1 MPTGLTREN
10 APRLPWPGSGY
21 GHRRGTGDD
30 EMRRVLAGPVIVAGA
45 LALLGAGCSSS
56 TTTSA
61 KNTVKNATNDA
72 KQAVAHT
79 TADGLSAAIK
89 HQADVQHRP
98 ARSIEVVKAAV
109 DDLHLGD
116 AVTGVTDANHDGLVD
131 SGTVQVEVG
140 GKFACLKLPSSG
152 NDVVVDN
159 GRC

>member
-1 MPTGLTREN
+1 
-10 APRLPWPGSGY
+10 
-21 GHRRGTGDD
+21 
-30 EMRRVLAGPVIVAGA
+30 MRRALVAPVIVTAALVLVSGA
-45 LALLGAGCSSS
+45 CSSS
-56 TTTSA
+56 TKTSA

-72 KQAVAHT
+72 KQVVVHT

-109 DDLHLGD
+109 GDLHLGD

-131 SGTVQVEVG
+131 SGAVQVEVSR
-140 GKFACLKLPSSG
+140 KFACLKLPSSG
-152 NDVVVDN
+152 KDVVVDN

>member
-1 MPTGLTREN
+1 
-10 APRLPWPGSGY
+10 
-21 GHRRGTGDD
+21 
-30 EMRRVLAGPVIVAGA
+30 MRRTLAAVAA
-45 LALLGAGCSSS
+45 VTAAVALLGAGCSSATQS
-56 TTTSA
+56 SA
-61 KNTVKNATNDA
+61 KDTVKNATNDA

-116 AVTGVTDANHDGLVD
+116 SVTGVTDANHDGLVD
-131 SGTVQVEVG
+131 SGKIQVEVS
-140 GKFACLKLPSSG
+140 GKFACLALPPTG
-152 NDVVVDN
+152 NDVVVTN